1 MENKFTWST
10 YVLGIL
16 LIFVISCDLE
26 KLDGYEYTYDP
37 PPESAIF
44 TGTIYNRYTLDP
56 VRNAE
61 INIANQIT
69 FSDAEGKYILYY
81 HYNEDDE
88 RNTPV
93 NIRISADEYLEKDT
107 SIVVFPE
114 NQLNVYIKYAAPIIQ
129 KIALV
134 DTNIIQAIVFDYQ
147 GYNDIATVR
156 AQYAYRRPGEKYPS
170 LYAESK
176 LTRVFVDSINT
187 SYYESLIARNIV
199 EYGNLMTEVYS
210 VSAEDRIH
218 YQDLMTNMQGGTDSL
233 IFPTTLRW
241 E

>member
-1 MENKFTWST
+1 MENKFVWST
-10 YVLGIL
+10 FIL
-16 LIFVISCDLE
+16 SILFIFLISCDLE

-44 TGTIYNRYTLDP
+44 TGTIYNKFTFNP
-56 VRNAE
+56 VWNAE
-61 INIANQIT
+61 INIANQVT
-69 FSDAEGKYILYY
+69 FSDAQGKYILYY

-88 RNTPV
+88 KNKPV
-93 NIRISADEYLEKDT
+93 NIKISADDYLDTDT
-107 SIVVFPE
+107 SLVVFPE
-114 NQLNVYIKYAAPIIQ
+114 NKLNVYIKYASPIIQ

-134 DTNIIQAIVFDYQ
+134 DSSFIQAIVLDYQ

-187 SYYESLIARNIV
+187 SYYESRIAPSIDNFGHI
-199 EYGNLMTEVYS
+199 MADDYS
-210 VSAEDRIH
+210 VSAEDRVH
-218 YQDLMTNMQGGTDSL
+218 YEDFVSSLLAGTDSL
-233 IFPTTLRW
+233 IFPTTLR
-241 E
+241 

>member
-1 MENKFTWST
+1 MKNKFTWST
-10 YVLGIL
+10 YIISIL

-44 TGTIYNRYTLDP
+44 TGTIYNRFTFDP
-56 VRNAE
+56 VWNAE

-69 FSDAEGKYILYY
+69 YSDAQGKYILYY

-88 RNTPV
+88 RNEPV
-93 NIRISADEYLEKDT
+93 KIKISADDYLELDT
-107 SIVVFPE
+107 SLVVFPE
-114 NQLNVYIKYAAPIIQ
+114 NQLNAYIKYAAPIIQ

-187 SYYESLIARNIV
+187 SYYESLVARNIV

-210 VSAEDRIH
+210 VSAEDRNH
-218 YQDLMTNMQGGTDSL
+218 LQSFMTKLEGGSDSL
-233 IFPTTLRW
+233 IFPTTLR
-241 E
+241 

>member
-1 MENKFTWST
+1 MKNKFIRSI
-10 YVLGIL
+10 YLLSIL
-16 LIFVISCDLE
+16 LIFIISCDLE
-26 KLDGYEYTYDP
+26 KLDGYEYKYDP

-44 TGTIYNRYTLDP
+44 TGTIYNRFTFDP
-56 VRNAE
+56 VWNAE
-61 INIANQIT
+61 INIANQVT
-69 FSDAEGKYILYY
+69 YSDAQGKYILYY
-81 HYNEDDE
+81 HFNEDDE
-88 RNTPV
+88 RNAPV
-93 NIRISADEYLEKDT
+93 NIKISADDYLETDT
-107 SIVVFPE
+107 SLVVFPE
-114 NQLNVYIKYAAPIIQ
+114 NQLNAYIHYAAPIIQ

-134 DTNIIQAIVFDYQ
+134 DTNILQAIVFDYQ

-187 SYYESLIARNIV
+187 SYYESLIAPSIV

-218 YQDLMTNMQGGTDSL
+218 LQDFMTNLQGGTDSL
-233 IFPTTLRW
+233 IFPTTLR
-241 E
+241 